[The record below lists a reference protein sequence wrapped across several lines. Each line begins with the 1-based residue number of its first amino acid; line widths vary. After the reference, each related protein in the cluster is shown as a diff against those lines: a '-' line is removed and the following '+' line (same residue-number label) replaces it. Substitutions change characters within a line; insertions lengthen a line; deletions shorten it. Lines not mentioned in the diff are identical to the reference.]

1 MSIHLP
7 NDLKLKIRAIPTLI
21 AARGD
26 DRLAWRVSN
35 HSDFKL
41 KSVYSISID
50 DKGENSQFPKQRAW
64 KVEALP

>member
-7 NDLKLKIRAIPTLI
+7 NDLMLKIRAIPTLI

-26 DRLAWRVSN
+26 DRLAWRGSN
-35 HSDFKL
+35 HNDFKL
-41 KSVYSISID
+41 KSVYSILID